1 MDTPCSPNPTTSMTV
16 SPPLIR
22 NEILRFLSLCSILA
36 ASSVVVLHAVDAVER
51 DALTPVHAC
60 RLGAFPAE
68 ESA

>member
-1 MDTPCSPNPTTSMTV
+1 
-16 SPPLIR
+16 
-22 NEILRFLSLCSILA
+22 
-36 ASSVVVLHAVDAVER
+36 LHAVDGVER